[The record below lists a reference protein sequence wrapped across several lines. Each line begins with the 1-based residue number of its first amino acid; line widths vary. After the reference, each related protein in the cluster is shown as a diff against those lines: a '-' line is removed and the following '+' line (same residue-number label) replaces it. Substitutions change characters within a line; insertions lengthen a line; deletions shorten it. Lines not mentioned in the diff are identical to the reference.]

1 MICLASIPSQSSS
14 RIGERSNGSGRCDI
28 VGIAGGTPSKARTRS
43 EFGGFR
49 RLDLAFNLLTTGA
62 HWRDPLRIVNYLL
75 GLRAIYLV
83 TVGGYLSSVKRPA
96 CYKQA
101 NATAFRQWR
110 SLVAG
115 GGFEPPTFGLCDLTH
130 LSMRVGL
137 YLHPHG
143 MLAIQ
148 SLRLPPPFR
157 GLGSVLPYRSR
168 DVGFTDFDE

>member
-1 MICLASIPSQSSS
+1 MEAVGTGGAGAVRRTPLLF
-14 RIGERSNGSGRCDI
+14 GS
-28 VGIAGGTPSKARTRS
+28 V
-43 EFGGFR
+43 
-49 RLDLAFNLLTTGA
+49 AFM
-62 HWRDPLRIVNYLL
+62 
-75 GLRAIYLV
+75 
-83 TVGGYLSSVKRPA
+83 
-96 CYKQA
+96 
-101 NATAFRQWR
+101 
-110 SLVAG
+110 VAG

-137 YLHPHG
+137 YLHPRG